1 MQKIIGIIPARYGS
15 SRFPGKPLIDIGGKT
30 MIERVYLQAKHAR
43 NLSEVIVATDDQR
56 IYDAVKSFAGNV
68 VLTDSAHHS
77 GTDRCAEVLS
87 KVQGFDIA
95 INIQGDEPFIDPL
108 QIDLLC
114 DCFVNE
120 QTDIATLIRPIQEE
134 ETLFDP
140 NKVKV
145 VIDKNGKALYFS
157 RSPIPFLK
165 DYPKDKWLENNK
177 YFSHIGIYGY
187 RKSSLE
193 QITQIPPSVLEN
205 AEGLEQLRW
214 LENGLNIQTAE
225 SIHTN
230 DAIDTP
236 EDLEHILKKYF
247 NS

>member
-1 MQKIIGIIPARYGS
+1 
-15 SRFPGKPLIDIGGKT
+15 
-30 MIERVYLQAKHAR
+30 MIERVYIQAKHAR

-68 VLTDSAHHS
+68 VMTDNTHHS

-193 QITQIPPSVLEN
+193 QITQIRPSPLEN

-214 LENGLNIQTAE
+214 LENGFNIQTAE